1 MRNSRFSG
9 VWRNEPVIT
18 YVLLVV
24 TIGMFMLETAM
35 GGSTQVKVLVALGAR
50 YNPYIAFFGQWWRL
64 VTPIFLHIGIVHLL
78 VNMMSL
84 WFLGRM
90 TETVFGHWRFL
101 AIYLVSGIVGNFGG
115 MIFDS
120 ANSVGAGAS
129 TSLFGLLGA
138 FLMLGDNFRHNPA
151 INAAV
156 RQFAIVVVINL
167 VFDLTQP
174 SIDIAGH
181 IAGLIG
187 GFLIAG
193 AVGVPR
199 VGTIRRVKRV
209 LMGVLLIAVPII
221 LFIVDGTG
229 IM

>member
-1 MRNSRFSG
+1 M
-9 VWRNEPVIT
+9 WRNEPVIT